1 MESAYFDFLLSMIDM
16 SWRKIV
22 AVLLIVACA
31 CSLQAQSTAPVK
43 KQLLRRIVIDP
54 GHGGPAWQAR
64 DFYGASG
71 KHMEEKDVALATA
84 LKLRDVLQQEMPDVE
99 VILTRTTDVYNH
111 PTVKANKA
119 NAAKGD
125 LFISLHCNG
134 MDPVTHRE
142 ITGYTTKT
150 VKRKGKK
157 VTKKIPEY
165 RTWTTPY
172 PASGTETYIW
182 GVGKTKDKEEALSEN
197 APIDSLMIEF
207 KKNENPA
214 MKMINSIR
222 TSEYAARSKN
232 LAEKVEEE
240 FVKSGRQSRGAKQ
253 RDERGIWVLQAVAM
267 PAILIELGFLSDP
280 DEEEFIT
287 SAEGQ
292 QKNAESITRAIKRY
306 RASLDAQ
313 VYGNTPAG
321 ATPGTARPGN

>member
-1 MESAYFDFLLSMIDM
+1 M
-16 SWRKIV
+16 
-22 AVLLIVACA
+22 AVLVSVCCA
-31 CSLQAQSTAPVK
+31 YALPAQTTPAKRQPLK
-43 KQLLRRIVIDP
+43 RIVIDP
-54 GHGGPAWQAR
+54 GHGGSAAEAR
-64 DFYGASG
+64 QFYGASG
-71 KHMEEKDVALATA
+71 KHMEEKDVALATG

-99 VILTRTTDVYNH
+99 VIMTRTTDVYNH

-134 MDPVTHRE
+134 MDPLKHRE

-182 GVGKTKDKEEALSEN
+182 GVAKTKDKEEALSESGY
-197 APIDSLMIEF
+197 IDSLMIEF
-207 KKNENPA
+207 KKNESPA

-222 TSEYAARSKN
+222 ASEYAARSKN

-240 FVKSGRQSRGAKQ
+240 FVKSGRESRGTKQ
-253 RDERGIWVLQAVAM
+253 RDEKGIWVLQAVAM

-287 SAEGQ
+287 SPEGQ
-292 QKNAESITRAIKRY
+292 QKNAESIARAIKRY
-306 RASLDAQ
+306 RTSLETQ
-313 VYGNTPAG
+313 VNGNTG
-321 ATPGTARPGN
+321 AN